1 MPYHEEAFATMA
13 YQHAHVPTD
22 GQKISFDNGKLNVPQ
37 QPIIPFIE
45 GDGIGPDITAAMR
58 HVIDG
63 AVEKAYG
70 GQKQIAWMEIYA
82 GEKANE
88 VTGSYLPD
96 ETLDA
101 IKEFFVAIKGPLTT
115 PVGGGF
121 RSLNLSLRQL
131 LNLYACVRPVRYYDG
146 TPSPL
151 KHPELTDIVIFREN
165 MEDTYRGIEWEA
177 GTPEAEQVRN
187 FLQENFQIELTPDT
201 GLGLKPIS
209 KMGSQRLIRK
219 ALQYALDHKRPIV
232 SMMHKGNIM
241 KFTEGAFQKW
251 GYELAKAEFA
261 DRVICEADLWDKH
274 NGKRPEGKVVLN
286 DRIADIT
293 FQHVL
298 LRPKEY
304 SVIACPN
311 LNGDYLSD
319 ALAAQVGGMGMA
331 PGANLSDT
339 VALFEA
345 THGTAP
351 KYANQ
356 NKVNPTSL
364 ILSALMMLEHLGWQ
378 EAADLITCGI
388 TKSIQNKT
396 VTYDLARQMEGATTV
411 STSAF
416 GEAVVANMG

>member
-1 MPYHEEAFATMA
+1 M
-13 YQHAHVPTD
+13 
-22 GQKISFDNGKLNVPQ
+22 K
-37 QPIIPFIE
+37 
-45 GDGIGPDITAAMR
+45 
-58 HVIDG
+58 
-63 AVEKAYG
+63 
-70 GQKQIAWMEIYA
+70 
-82 GEKANE
+82 

-96 ETLDA
+96 ETLEA
-101 IKEFFVAIKGPLTT
+101 IKEFSVSIKGPLTT
-115 PVGGGF
+115 PIGGGF
-121 RSLNLSLRQL
+121 RSLNVSLRQL
-131 LNLYACVRPVRYYDG
+131 LTLYACVRPVRYYDG

-151 KHPELTDIVIFREN
+151 KNPEFTDMVIFREN
-165 MEDTYRGIEWEA
+165 MEDTYKGIEWEA
-177 GTPEAEQVRN
+177 GTDDANKVRG
-187 FLQENFQIELTPDT
+187 FLNNTFQIELGDDT

-209 KMGSQRLIRK
+209 KSGSQRLIRK
-219 ALQYALDHKRPIV
+219 AIQYAIDQGRHTV
-232 SMMHKGNIM
+232 TMMHKGNIM

-251 GYELAKAEFA
+251 GYELAQEEFA
-261 DRVICEADLWDKH
+261 DTVISEADLWDKYD
-274 NGKRPEGKVVLN
+274 GKRPEGKVVLN
-286 DRIADIT
+286 DRIADII

-364 ILSALMMLEHLGWQ
+364 ILSALMMLQHMGWH
-378 EAADLITCGI
+378 EAADLITKGI

-396 VTYDLARQMEGATTV
+396 VTYDLARQMEGATKV
-411 STSAF
+411 STSEF
-416 GEAVVANMG
+416 GETIVANMG